1 MADNGSQRL
10 RVVLDTTTLLRAI
23 PTRSPL
29 RYIIEAFTTNRFI
42 VVVSNDILL
51 EYEEVLRALGGPQA
65 WPAFQ
70 EFLRVHVG
78 NVIRVDPTYH
88 WHAVHRDPDDDK
100 FVDAA
105 VAGDAEWI
113 VTDDHHFDD
122 LHADSRLVV
131 RPLRAEAFI
140 ALLRSLE

>member
-1 MADNGSQRL
+1 MAVNGGQRP

-23 PTRSPL
+23 PTKSSL
-29 RYIIEAFTTNRFI
+29 RYIIEAFTSDRFI

-65 WPAFQ
+65 WPAFE
-70 EFLRVHVG
+70 EFLRDHVG

-88 WHAVHRDPDDDK
+88 WHAIKRDPDDNK

-105 VAGDAEWI
+105 VTGGAAWI

-122 LHADSRLVV
+122 LHADSRLIV
-131 RPLRAEAFI
+131 RPIRAEEFI
-140 ALLRSLE
+140 ALLRGLE